1 MLAAAARTPKVVQ
14 TLAEALIY
22 KRTAKGEPKEQTY
35 RMGKPVLLARLR
47 ERRVR
52 IESKVRG
59 K

>member
-1 MLAAAARTPKVVQ
+1 MLCAVRTPEVVQ
-14 TLAEALIY
+14 TLSEALINY
-22 KRTAKGEPKEQTY
+22 WTAKGEPKEQGY